1 MFLSSPDILLLEYS
15 VEYLKI
21 EYLLGGVSKK
31 VTVFISG
38 YKAQELLGAVCERV
52 ISYSLACDVL
62 EHDTDTGDAEPIRQP
77 PRRPPLSARQ
87 AEEDILN
94 EMLQT
99 GVFEP
104 SNSPWLSPVCM
115 KERRQLQILRGLPP
129 DELSDH

>member
-1 MFLSSPDILLLEYS
+1 MRARHIIQPSRHSDAFAIGPMD
-15 VEYLKI
+15 
-21 EYLLGGVSKK
+21 LG
-31 VTVFISG
+31 F
-38 YKAQELLGAVCERV
+38 
-52 ISYSLACDVL
+52 CDVL
-62 EHDTDTGDAEPIRQP
+62 EHDIDTGDAEPIRQP

-99 GVFEP
+99 GVIEP